1 MTDHLV
7 DPGTPYALID
17 RALSMTADARQETI
31 ARRLHG
37 AADALRRRGDL
48 VAALVTQHLA
58 EALAREV
65 GVAELRSGGKP
76 IDLPPSSALNQV
88 HTAAAELVQAV
99 RAAMEEMIPG
109 STRALDTAPIGQTA
123 VRGGFQYDAGDG
135 WIGYVGV
142 IGDVV
147 VEGRWRQP
155 AIGGDR
161 AGAAPR
167 HLISSGMTAVE
178 IAARLLIAA
187 NPGRAAFAAFTRAPQ
202 MLPTLCALHPPVD
215 SARLPSDERV
225 TQTPESRSTGWCI
238 LAVDAAVD
246 VAREAKVSYTDLE
259 PALALVAGG
268 KVLRTLCWI
277 DGRRAWRVAIT
288 IPQCVSPSFLAR
300 WLYITQPWPQE
311 YVGPE
316 QVATIDERGV
326 LHTFAFGWLHP
337 AAEKPCAGSPVS
349 RPS

>member
-109 STRALDTAPIGQTA
+109 STRALDTAPIGQ
-123 VRGGFQYDAGDG
+123 
-135 WIGYVGV
+135 
-142 IGDVV
+142 
-147 VEGRWRQP
+147 
-155 AIGGDR
+155 
-161 AGAAPR
+161 
-167 HLISSGMTAVE
+167 TAVE